1 MVMKV
6 AAAEFAG
13 ESGSGSQTST
23 RVTPPASTRAFPL
36 HNNYTSSFNHRY
48 LTRDG
53 GASLLCEAKPRVT
66 PAPGKTPHR
75 HQSTSLTDSLQDQP
89 LLRLPFELSRNNFRT
104 AHRQIEQSQNKV
116 QELIQAATKA
126 STSAQ
131 TSNSASP
138 HPSLQH
144 IDAALTR
151 LQTLKRKL
159 KTLDD
164 AQVGI
169 QEQSAARIEHLDELY
184 GIHTLVDV
192 KYEEW
197 SRTRLDRLLVDYL
210 LRKGYTM
217 SARELASEKG
227 IEKLVDVE
235 EFETSGKIERSLREE
250 HRVDV
255 ALSWC
260 GENKA
265 NLKKI
270 NVSRLTAVRCH
281 H

>member
-1 MVMKV
+1 M
-6 AAAEFAG
+6 
-13 ESGSGSQTST
+13 
-23 RVTPPASTRAFPL
+23 L
-36 HNNYTSSFNHRY
+36 
-48 LTRDG
+48 LTL
-53 GASLLCEAKPRVT
+53 A
-66 PAPGKTPHR
+66 
-75 HQSTSLTDSLQDQP
+75 QDQP

-116 QELIQAATKA
+116 QELVQAATRA
-126 STSAQ
+126 ST
-131 TSNSASP
+131 ASGASKGDGP
-138 HPSLQH
+138 HPSLHH

-159 KTLDD
+159 TALDE

-169 QEQSAARIEHLDELY
+169 QEQSAARIQHLDELY

-210 LRKGYTM
+210 LRKGYTA
-217 SARELASEKG
+217 SARELATEKG

-235 EFETSGKIERSLREE
+235 EFETSMKIERSLRQEQ
-250 HRVDV
+250 RVDV
-255 ALSWC
+255 ALAWC

-270 NVSRLTAVRCH
+270 NVRSTPKNNRKQVKR
-281 H
+281 